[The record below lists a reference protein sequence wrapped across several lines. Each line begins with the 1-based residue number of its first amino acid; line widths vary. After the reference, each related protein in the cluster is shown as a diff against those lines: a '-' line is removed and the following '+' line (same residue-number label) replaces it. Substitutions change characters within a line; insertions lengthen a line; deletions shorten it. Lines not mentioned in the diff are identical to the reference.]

1 MGNFKAFAAG
11 VVATVV
17 ALQCGT
23 FAYGKWMEEK
33 ISVIYQNIQVTVDD
47 KELITTN

>member
-1 MGNFKAFAAG
+1 MGNFKAFVSG
-11 VVATVV
+11 VVVTAV

-33 ISVIYQNIQVTVDD
+33 ISVIYQNIRVTVDD
-47 KELITTN
+47 KELF